1 MNFKLTIGRKIGMGF
16 GFLILLIIVV
26 FGATFLSVNK
36 GIDTFQ
42 EFNKTSTVLIE
53 SITPSKEKVSYLST
67 NLNESKQLAIQWVIQ
82 QSRNDN
88 GNKLKFKAFISKR
101 IPETVEDIE
110 KLSVLWKDTTNQ
122 KLFDDIKLQIFEL
135 FDDYNSIMLYLPDF
149 ASYDN
154 IVAVFSAR
162 PLIEEGGNVIELNKQ
177 IQYKLRRLQ
186 ENFENKE
193 EELLAISNK
202 SSVSATANFQG
213 LRFYWILGA
222 SLILLSIVIAIFTTK
237 SIVTPVRYLKKVLL
251 ALGKGI
257 IPNSSAR
264 VSNDEIGEMSDAM
277 NHLVSGLKK
286 TTQFARDV
294 GQSKFDSP
302 YTPLSENDELG
313 HALLVMRDELQETE
327 RNLEQKVQERTE
339 EVVKQRD
346 EIEKQREKVQELYK
360 DVRDSIIYAKRLQN
374 SILPNDE
381 KVISVCPESF
391 VLYKPKDIVSGD
403 FYWFEKIG
411 NKSLFGVVDCTGHGV
426 PGAFMSLLGSNGLK
440 SAINEGKHD
449 QPAQILDFL
458 NKSIFDSLN
467 KGDSSNEVRDGMD
480 VALCSI
486 NYDTLEL
493 EYAGA
498 NNPLYIIRDG
508 KFLVTKP
515 NKIAIGSF
523 TPGEDHFV
531 NHKIQL
537 QKEDRVYIFSDGYP
551 DQFGGP
557 RGRKLMY
564 NRFRDYLLDIKDDP
578 IAGQGAELNKRL
590 INWQGK
596 MDQIDDILVIGLKI

>member
-26 FGATFLSVNK
+26 FGATFFSVNK

-42 EFNKTSTVLIE
+42 EFNKTSGVLIE
-53 SITPSKEKVSYLST
+53 SITPSKEKISDLRVQV
-67 NLNESKQLAIQWVIQ
+67 NESKQLAIQWVTV
-82 QSRNDN
+82 QSRPDN
-88 GNKLKFKAFISKR
+88 KGKLALQALIKR
-101 IPETVEDIE
+101 KIPEIIDEIDV
-110 KLSVLWKDTTNQ
+110 LSRNWEDTTNLNLYGNIQ
-122 KLFDDIKLQIFEL
+122 LLIAQLFGSYQDIM
-135 FDDYNSIMLYLPDF
+135 YTLPDF
-149 ASYDN
+149 ASYDMPEA
-154 IVAVFSAR
+154 IFLAR
-162 PLIEEGGNVIELNKQ
+162 PLVDQDGDVQTYHRQ
-177 IQYKLRRLQ
+177 IDFKLSTLQ

-193 EELLAISNK
+193 EELLGISSK
-202 SSVSATANFQG
+202 ASITATTSFQS
-213 LRFYWILGA
+213 LKFYWILGA
-222 SLILLSIVIAIFTTK
+222 ALILLSIIIAIFTTK

-302 YTPLSENDELG
+302 YKPLSENDELG

-374 SILPNDE
+374 SILPTDE
-381 KVISVCPESF
+381 KVALVCPKSF

-411 NKSLFGVVDCTGHGV
+411 NKSLFGVIDCTGHGV
-426 PGAFMSLLGSNGLK
+426 PGAFMSLLGSNGLQ
-440 SAINEGKHD
+440 SAINEGKLD

-480 VALCSI
+480 VAMCSI

-498 NNPLYIIRDG
+498 NNPLYIIRDD
-508 KFLVTKP
+508 KFLITKP

-537 QKEDRVYIFSDGYP
+537 EKEDCVYIFSDGYP

-578 IAGQGAELNKRL
+578 ISGQGTELNKRL
-590 INWQGK
+590 IDWQGK
-596 MDQIDDILVIGLKI
+596 MDQIDDILVIGLKV

>member
-26 FGATFLSVNK
+26 FGATYLSVTK

-42 EFNKTSTVLIE
+42 EFNKTSTILIE
-53 SITPSKEKVSYLST
+53 SITPSKEKIAKLS
-67 NLNESKQLAIQWVIQ
+67 LQVNESKQLAVQWVAQ
-82 QSRNDN
+82 QSGQETSNKIRLRN
-88 GNKLKFKAFISKR
+88 FITKS
-101 IPETVEDIE
+101 IPETINDIKQSSKFWEDP
-110 KLSVLWKDTTNQ
+110 DNQ
-122 KLFDDIKLQIFEL
+122 KLFRKIDTLIDEL
-135 FDDYNSIMLYLPDF
+135 FDSYEEIMYYLPDM
-149 ASYDN
+149 ASYDVDLQFFQAN
-154 IVAVFSAR
+154 HIVSEAGPVD
-162 PLIEEGGNVIELNKQ
+162 NLNKQ
-177 IQYKLRRLQ
+177 IQYELRKLLQ
-186 ENFENKE
+186 NFENKE
-193 EELLAISNK
+193 EELLEF
-202 SSVSATANFQG
+202 SSESSIAAKERFQS
-213 LRFYWILGA
+213 LTFYWILGA
-222 SLILLSIVIAIFTTK
+222 TLIFLSIIIAIFTTR

-302 YTPLSENDELG
+302 YKPLSENDELG
-313 HALLVMRDELQETE
+313 HALLVMRDELKETE
-327 RNLEQKVQERTE
+327 RNLEQKVKERTE

-360 DVRDSIIYAKRLQN
+360 DVRDSIVYAKRLQN
-374 SILPNDE
+374 SILPTDE
-381 KVISVCPESF
+381 KVLTVCPESF

-403 FYWFEKIG
+403 FYWFEKLEK
-411 NKSLFGVVDCTGHGV
+411 KSLFSVVDCTGHGV

-440 SAINEGKHD
+440 SAINEAQLD
-449 QPAQILDFL
+449 QPAAILDFL

-467 KGDSSNEVRDGMD
+467 KGDISNEVRDGMD
-480 VALCSI
+480 VAICSI
-486 NYDTLEL
+486 NYNTLEL

-498 NNPLYIIRDG
+498 NNPLYIIRDD
-508 KFLVTKP
+508 KFLITKP
-515 NKIAIGSF
+515 NKMAIGSF
-523 TPGEDHFV
+523 TPGMNHFQ
-531 NHKIQL
+531 NHTIQL
-537 QKEDRVYIFSDGYP
+537 EKGDSVYIFSDGYP

-557 RGRKLMY
+557 KGRKLMY
-564 NRFRDYLLDIKDDP
+564 NRFREYLLDVKDMPIKE
-578 IAGQGAELNKRL
+578 QGKELNRRL
-590 INWQGK
+590 VHWQGK

>member
-26 FGATFLSVNK
+26 FGATYLSVNK

-53 SITPSKEKVSYLST
+53 SITPSKEKISHLS
-67 NLNESKQLAIQWVIQ
+67 LLVNESKQLAVQWVAQ
-82 QSRNDN
+82 QSGQDVSDKIRRRN
-88 GNKLKFKAFISKR
+88 FIKKT
-101 IPETVEDIE
+101 IPE
-110 KLSVLWKDTTNQ
+110 SVNEVHDLTKYWKDTTNQ
-122 KLFDDIKLQIFEL
+122 QVFAEIEVLIDEL
-135 FDDYNSIMLYLPDF
+135 FLSYEEIMLFLPDL
-149 ASYDN
+149 ASYDDIFQFFQARD
-154 IVAVFSAR
+154 IVS
-162 PLIEEGGNVIELNKQ
+162 EGGPVDKLNEQ
-177 IQYKLRRLQ
+177 IQYKLRKLQ
-186 ENFENKE
+186 QNFENQE
-193 EELLAISNK
+193 EALLEISAA
-202 SSVSATANFQG
+202 SSTAATERFQS
-213 LRFYWILGA
+213 LTFYWILGA
-222 SLILLSIVIAIFTTK
+222 ALIFLSLIIAIFTTR

-302 YTPLSENDELG
+302 YRPLSENDELG
-313 HALLVMRDELQETE
+313 HALLVMRDELKETE
-327 RNLEQKVQERTE
+327 RNLEQKVKERTE

-360 DVRDSIIYAKRLQN
+360 DVRDSIVYAKRLQT
-374 SILPNDE
+374 SILPSNE
-381 KVISVCPESF
+381 QVLSVCPESF

-411 NKSLFGVVDCTGHGV
+411 NKSLFAVVDCTGHGV

-440 SAINEGKHD
+440 SAINEGQLD
-449 QPAQILDFL
+449 QPAAILDFL

-467 KGDSSNEVRDGMD
+467 KGDISNEVRDGMD

-486 NYDTLEL
+486 NYDTLVL

-498 NNPLYIIRDG
+498 NNPLYIIRNG
-508 KFLVTKP
+508 EFLITKP
-515 NKIAIGSF
+515 NKMAIGAF
-523 TPGEDHFV
+523 TPGEDNYA
-531 NHKIQL
+531 NHTIQL
-537 QKEDRVYIFSDGYP
+537 EKGDNVYIFSDGYP

-564 NRFRDYLLDIKDDP
+564 NRFREYLMDIKDTP
-578 IAGQGAELNKRL
+578 IETQGTELNRRL
-590 INWQGK
+590 TAWQGK
-596 MDQIDDILVIGLKI
+596 MDQIDDVLVIGLKI

>member
-26 FGATFLSVNK
+26 FGATFFSVNK

-42 EFNKTSTVLIE
+42 EFNKTSGVLIE
-53 SITPSKEKVSYLST
+53 SITPSKEKISDLRVQV
-67 NLNESKQLAIQWVIQ
+67 NESKQLAIQWVNV
-82 QSRNDN
+82 QSRADSKSKIMLKALIRRKIPDIIGEIETLSQNWEDTISQN
-88 GNKLKFKAFISKR
+88 LFGNIQ
-101 IPETVEDIE
+101 V
-110 KLSVLWKDTTNQ
+110 
-122 KLFDDIKLQIFEL
+122 QIAEL
-135 FDDYNSIMLYLPDF
+135 FGSYQEIMDVLPDF

-154 IVAVFSAR
+154 DFTFFTAR
-162 PLIEEGGNVIELNKQ
+162 PLIDQDGPVQTLHRQ
-177 IQYKLRRLQ
+177 IDFNLSTLG
-186 ENFENKE
+186 EIFENKE
-193 EELLAISNK
+193 EELLAIS
-202 SSVSATANFQG
+202 SEASITATTSFQG
-213 LRFYWILGA
+213 LKFYWILGA
-222 SLILLSIVIAIFTTK
+222 ALILLSIIIAIFTTK

-257 IPNSSAR
+257 IPSSSAR

-302 YTPLSENDELG
+302 YKPLSENDELG

-374 SILPNDE
+374 SILPTDE
-381 KVISVCPESF
+381 KVVSVCPESF

-403 FYWFEKIG
+403 FYWFEEVG
-411 NKSLFGVVDCTGHGV
+411 NKALFGVIDCTGHGV

-440 SAINEGKHD
+440 SAINEGKLD
-449 QPAQILDFL
+449 EPAKILDFL

-467 KGDSSNEVRDGMD
+467 KGDVSNEVRDGMD

-486 NYDTLEL
+486 NYETLEL

-498 NNPLYIIRDG
+498 NNPLYIIRDD
-508 KFLVTKP
+508 KFMITKP

-537 QKEDRVYIFSDGYP
+537 EKEDRVYIFSDGYP

-557 RGRKLMY
+557 RGRKMMY

-578 IAGQGAELNKRL
+578 ISGQGIELNKRL
-590 INWQGK
+590 IDWQGK
-596 MDQIDDILVIGLKI
+596 MDQIDDILVIGLKV

>member
-26 FGATFLSVNK
+26 FGATYFSVNK

-42 EFNKTSTVLIE
+42 EFNKTSKVLIK
-53 SITPSKEKVSYLST
+53 SITPSKEKISNLS
-67 NLNESKQLAIQWVIQ
+67 LLVNESKQLAVQWVAQ
-82 QSRNDN
+82 QSGQDN
-88 GNKLKFKAFISKR
+88 SNKIRLKNFINKG
-101 IPETVEDIE
+101 IPENVNEIKELSKIWEDPDNRQLFLKI
-110 KLSVLWKDTTNQ
+110 DTLIN
-122 KLFDDIKLQIFEL
+122 EL
-135 FDDYNSIMLYLPDF
+135 F
-149 ASYDN
+149 ASYEEIMVFLPDMASYDIEIMYFQAN
-154 IVAVFSAR
+154 HIVSEAGPVDK
-162 PLIEEGGNVIELNKQ
+162 LNKQ
-177 IQYKLRRLQ
+177 IQYELRKLQ
-186 ENFENKE
+186 QNFESKE
-193 EELLAISNK
+193 EELLAISAE
-202 SSVSATANFQG
+202 SSTAATENFQG
-213 LRFYWILGA
+213 LTFYWILGA
-222 SLILLSIVIAIFTTK
+222 GLIFLSLIIAIFTTK

-302 YTPLSENDELG
+302 YKPLSENDELG
-313 HALLVMRDELQETE
+313 HALLVMRDELKETE

-360 DVRDSIIYAKRLQN
+360 DVRDSIVYAKRLQN
-374 SILPNDE
+374 SILPTDD
-381 KVISVCPESF
+381 KVLSVCPESF

-403 FYWFEKIG
+403 FYWFEKRE
-411 NKSLFGVVDCTGHGV
+411 NKSLFSVVDCTGHGV

-440 SAINEGKHD
+440 SAINEGKLD
-449 QPAQILDFL
+449 QPAAILDFL
-458 NKSIFDSLN
+458 NKSIFDSLY
-467 KGDSSNEVRDGMD
+467 KGDVTNEVRDGMD

-498 NNPLYIIRDG
+498 NNPLYIIRDDQ
-508 KFLVTKP
+508 FLITKP
-515 NKIAIGSF
+515 DKMAIGSF
-523 TPGEDHFV
+523 TPGENNYT
-531 NHKIQL
+531 NHSLQL
-537 QKEDRVYIFSDGYP
+537 QKGDRVYIFSDGYP

-564 NRFRDYLLDIKDDP
+564 NRFREYLLDIKEIP
-578 IAGQGAELNKRL
+578 ISEQGVELNKRL
-590 INWQGK
+590 VSWQGK
-596 MDQIDDILVIGLKI
+596 MDQIDDILVIGLKV